1 MNILD
6 VITNAQNG
14 AAVRQV
20 GSQLGLGETQT
31 ASALSALLPALAA
44 GLQRNTQTPDGL
56 GALVSALSTGSHQRY
71 LEDPSAIAN
80 PAAVTDGNGILG
92 HLLGSKEVSREIAS
106 RAAAQTGLGADVMK
120 QLLPLA
126 ASLMMGALS
135 QQRSTGGPAGMAA
148 AAGQGGGMLDMLAP
162 FLDQN
167 RDGSVLDDVGGML
180 GKVFRR
186 S

>member
-14 AAVRQV
+14 DAVRQV
-20 GSQLGLGETQT
+20 GSQLGLGEAQT

-44 GLQRNTQTPDGL
+44 GLQRNAQTPGGL

-71 LEDPSAIAN
+71 LEDPAAIAN
-80 PAAVTDGNGILG
+80 PAAVADGNGILG
-92 HLLGSKEVSREIAS
+92 HILGSKDVSREVAS
-106 RAAAQTGLGADVMK
+106 RAAAQTGVGADIMK

-126 ASLMMGALS
+126 ASMMMGALS
-135 QQRSTGGPAGMAA
+135 QQRSAGGSAGMAA
-148 AAGQGGGMLDMLAP
+148 APGQGGGVLDMLTP
-162 FLDQN
+162 FLDQD
-167 RDGSVLDDVGGML
+167 RDGSILDDVGGML